1 MTDNDFTQ
9 VKYWFDLGIKA
20 IIGVVVSIVGM
31 DYRAVKKSLQ
41 DVEVARY
48 HLQQEVEV
56 LKTELKYI
64 KRMVERIDEKM
75 DTVLNRQ

>member
-1 MTDNDFTQ
+1 LSDNDFTQ

-75 DTVLNRQ
+75 DTVLNR

>member
-75 DTVLNRQ
+75 DTVLNR

>member
-1 MTDNDFTQ
+1 LTDNDFTQ
-9 VKYWFDLGIKA
+9 IKYWFDLGIKA

-75 DTVLNRQ
+75 DTVLNR

>member
-1 MTDNDFTQ
+1 MTDHDFTQ
-9 VKYWFDLGIKA
+9 IKYWFDLGIKA

-41 DVEVARY
+41 DVEVASY

-75 DTVLNRQ
+75 DTVLNR

>member
-75 DTVLNRQ
+75 DTVLSR

>member
-1 MTDNDFTQ
+1 MSDNDFTQ

-75 DTVLNRQ
+75 DTVLNR

>member
-20 IIGVVVSIVGM
+20 IICVVVSIVGM

-64 KRMVERIDEKM
+64 KRTVERIDEKM
-75 DTVLNRQ
+75 DTVLSR

>member
-1 MTDNDFTQ
+1 LTDNDFTQ

-75 DTVLNRQ
+75 DTVLNR